1 MAYIGKDPAQI
12 KRALNEKDTFT
23 GDGST
28 VAFDL
33 TSDAS
38 GANEIQVFVDNIR
51 QEPGASDA
59 YTLGEDGSGNL
70 RRITFTAAPDSG
82 AEIYVLN
89 PKTTDSNLIVPS
101 DNSVTEAKIATGAVT
116 STKILDGTIVN
127 ADINACAAISDT
139 KLGTIS
145 TACKVAT
152 SAISQPGSSGVYL
165 AGDGSWGAIDTTQQD
180 TNAFNISL
188 LGFKM
193 AVNEGLTVFNLV
205 DGVVDEFNDES
216 GTDEA
221 EGSNDLYCATSDF
234 YQNLSSTPGCFSAG
248 FSMTTIT
255 EPDTSTAGTNPTQGT
270 GTMGN
275 FSVPTG
281 MTSASVYVWGTGGG
295 GSSNS
300 PNIRTGGGGGFTTG
314 TLAVTAGQ
322 TLHVTAG
329 EGGESVTPAVVLY
342 GGFLGGGSNGFP
354 QFDPSP
360 SPQAGGSGGG
370 VAGVFN
376 TSGTA
381 PTCFSAP
388 NVFIVSGGGGSASN
402 DHDGGSGGGLTGY
415 SGSNNA
421 GAGAAQ
427 TNTHDSVGGGGGDQ
441 EQGGQSL
448 QYPGSYG
455 EAEDGAFLEG
465 GDVSMLDAPGYALH
479 NHGAGGAGYYGGGAA
494 ARGSPNS
501 DNSGGGGSSYYGHPQ
516 ITCGATTAG
525 AADSNGGGGTSS
537 PLYVAGTNEGGQ
549 VGGEDGEDGY
559 VLITGSGC
567 IPAPGGSSTIVS
579 TAFTATSVPTTARI
593 VVFEEDV
600 DTPTLN
606 TDVIASI
613 SRDGGS
619 TFTNATLTDSG
630 YVTGS
635 SGQRILTGQ
644 ATISGQPSGQSMR
657 WKLALANNTVK
668 IHGVSLQWA

>member
-1 MAYIGKDPAQI
+1 MAYIGKDPAQV

-38 GANEIQVFVDNIR
+38 SANEIQVFVDNIR

-101 DNSVTEAKIATGAVT
+101 DNSVTSAKIV
-116 STKILDGTIVN
+116 DGTIVN

-145 TACKVAT
+145 TSGKVAT
-152 SAISQPGSSGVYL
+152 SAISQPGSSSVYL

-221 EGSNDLYCATSDF
+221 EGSNDLYCAASDYYINSTSP
-234 YQNLSSTPGCFSAG
+234 TGATVPGKSAG
-248 FSMTTIT
+248 FTTSSIT
-255 EPDTSTAGTNPTQGT
+255 EPDTSTTGTNPSYGSGT
-270 GTMGN
+270 FGQY
-275 FSVPTG
+275 SVS
-281 MTSASVYVWGTGGG
+281 TSSVNIFAWGAGGARG
-295 GSSNS
+295 KDNTNPCSALL
-300 PNIRTGGGGGFTTG
+300 GGGGGFAKG
-314 TLAVTAGQ
+314 TLATSPGQ
-322 TLHVTAG
+322 TLYVSAG
-329 EGGESVTPAVVLY
+329 EGGVSHQSPD
-342 GGFLGGGSNGFP
+342 GSPGFP
-354 QFDPSP
+354 RPIAFLNGGTAAEPGCNAPGYGADAGGLAGVFAADLVPLSIPQYSA
-360 SPQAGGSGGG
+360 PQAYVVAGSGGG
-370 VAGVFN
+370 GGYRPLPVATNSAGAGGGLIGDAGGQTGN
-376 TSGTA
+376 LEQTSNNG
-381 PTCFSAP
+381 S
-388 NVFIVSGGGGSASN
+388 SGGGGSQTV
-402 DHDGGSGGGLTGY
+402 GGQ
-415 SGSNNA
+415 A
-421 GAGAAQ
+421 GAGV
-427 TNTHDSVGGGGGDQ
+427 SPFPG
-441 EQGGQSL
+441 QGGVVAGLFLGGRIQNSN
-448 QYPGSYG
+448 
-455 EAEDGAFLEG
+455 DGG
-465 GDVSMLDAPGYALH
+465 
-479 NHGAGGAGYYGGGAA
+479 GGAGYYGGGASHNDGTN
-494 ARGSPNS
+494 RG
-501 DNSGGGGSSYYGHPQ
+501 GGGGSSYYGQPQ
-516 ITCGATTAG
+516 ITCGSTEEGTG
-525 AADSNGGGGTSS
+525 YLGGGTAD
-537 PLYVAGTNEGGQ
+537 PNYVAGTNEGSA
-549 VGGEDGEDGY
+549 GGTPNPSTGNNGEDGY
-559 VLITGSGC
+559 ILITTCAVCASTT
-567 IPAPGGSSTIVS
+567 ATTIVS
-579 TAFTATSVPTTARI
+579 TAFTSTSVPTSARI
-593 VVFEEDV
+593 VVFEENV

-613 SRDGGS
+613 SRDGGT